1 MELIIK
7 NSNTKQLHHNTI
19 IYPIQIKNIKN
30 VYKRNIENKIITI
43 KIQNMG
49 KNIWTFIISNEIYKT
64 NK

>member
-1 MELIIK
+1 MLFIPPIMSSIKMELIIK

-43 KIQNMG
+43 KI
-49 KNIWTFIISNEIYKT
+49 
-64 NK
+64 